1 MASFNDILRGV
12 SVGKRDGEDDIYAK
26 PDNSPSPS
34 SAEAEGLNK
43 NNTNTDGGKTGVQS
57 AAQTQVINKTPEIDK
72 TPVTVDSPAT
82 NLAPVEDDGGDA
94 LEHGE
99 RVDAGSG
106 SSSESVADNRG
117 EQMGFYEKFLR
128 ENNPYRVETDEEREK
143 REKKEKREGVISGIG
158 NALSAFANLYFATK
172 GAPSINPE
180 VFEKMSAQ
188 NRERWERLARER
200 KENERAWYEAL
211 MRAKRQD
218 YEDAW
223 REKQY
228 QHTLEREKKSDEL
241 AAKKEE
247 REALLAELNAKK
259 RELEII
265 GQTDKNK
272 AQELKNDILEIEK
285 RYANT
290 YYRNK
295 ANTKGSK
302 TGGGKTKKYYGSL
315 PDKDGN
321 MIPYETQAD
330 YDRELNAPWRNIDPN
345 KEVVTVTEKQDALG
359 TNKETKKTQKAKTRG
374 EKAGETMGNTGKG
387 NKWSNASTIKYK

>member
-1 MASFNDILRGV
+1 MASLNDILGGI
-12 SVGKRDGEDDIYAK
+12 SVGKRDGEDDIYSK
-26 PDNSPSPS
+26 PDNSPSPSS

-57 AAQTQVINKTPEIDK
+57 TAQAQVINKAPVIDK
-72 TPVTVDSPAT
+72 TSVTVDSPAT
-82 NLAPVEDDGGDA
+82 NLATVENDGGDA

-99 RVDAGSG
+99 RVDVG

-117 EQMGFYEKFLR
+117 EQMGFYEKFFR

-200 KENERAWYEAL
+200 KENERAWYETL
-211 MRAKRQD
+211 TRAKRQD

-228 QHTLEREKKSDEL
+228 QHTLEREKKSDEYRD
-241 AAKKEE
+241 AKEKRDADKAE
-247 REALLAELNAKK
+247 RQEALDNAKLALTYGK
-259 RELEII
+259 LTHQGYMNYIAQVKAGKIEELTQAQI
-265 GQTDKNK
+265 NK
-272 AQELKNDILEIEK
+272 LN
-285 RYANT
+285 RM
-290 YYRNK
+290 
-295 ANTKGSK
+295 G
-302 TGGGKTKKYYGSL
+302 TGGGDSQENWGTWYAY
-315 PDKDGN
+315 DKDGN
-321 MIPYETQAD
+321 LHSFKAKNGPHAKNTAD
-330 YDRELNAPWRNIDPN
+330 GNNWKLANPDESNTTTR
-345 KEVVTVTEKQDALG
+345 TEQTPLG
-359 TNKETKKTQKAKTRG
+359 KKTTTTTKTSTSKVSKKPKAEKGKNTKKLG
-374 EKAGETMGNTGKG
+374 L
-387 NKWSNASTIKYK
+387 